1 MTEDFSRRPIASR
14 NTKWAAYVTRQLVA
28 RQVAPNHISI
38 ASVVQR
44 ERSTGGAVP
53 IVIRTHGT
61 RERDLRRAL
70 DRVAKMPSVS
80 GKPVAIRIEE
90 NPG

>member
-38 ASVVQR
+38 ASVVAAVGAGRHSRFRAVSQG
-44 ERSTGGAVP
+44 RSG
-53 IVIRTHGT
+53 
-61 RERDLRRAL
+61 
-70 DRVAKMPSVS
+70 S
-80 GKPVAIRIEE
+80 GFCWSSARP
-90 NPG
+90 